1 MKLDDRE
8 LLWNNFEKFK
18 VNENKYDF
26 TNATAEEIAEI
37 YHLLKHDD

>member
-18 VNENKYDF
+18 VNENQYDF
-26 TNATAEEIAEI
+26 TNATVEEIAEI